1 MREKSLI
8 KEGSP
13 CDIDFLDKDI
23 QSLSDAKKKG
33 QVFCPNLKQC
43 LELKTPIGCSR
54 RIAQEMADF
63 ILERLESNLSLE
75 EAIQREKED
84 YLRLA
89 PAGELWVC
97 RNGKWQVVQGEEGN
111 VVEDIVAFALIILD
125 RQPCEQRPFTKEGL
139 RIPEMGPSEAIN
151 NALIDLDNVYGEVG
165 QKNPFR

>member
-8 KEGSP
+8 KKGSP

-43 LELKTPIGCSR
+43 QELNTPIGCSR
-54 RIAQEMADF
+54 RVAQEMADF

-89 PAGELWVC
+89 PAEKLWVC
-97 RNGKWQVVQGEEGN
+97 RNGKWQVVQGGGN
-111 VVEDIVAFALIILD
+111 VVEDIIAFALIILD
-125 RQPCEQRPFTKEGL
+125 RQPCEQRRPFTKGKL
-139 RIPEMGPSEAIN
+139 RIPEMGPSDAMH
-151 NALIDLDNVYGEVG
+151 NALVDLDNVYSEVG